1 MHPLEISPL
10 LAVTVGLFSA
20 LHCLGMCGSIIGALT
35 LSLPAE
41 VRNNRQRTLLYLGA
55 YNLGRLLSYAGAGAL
70 IGRLGNTLLGSITL
84 AQGHTLLR
92 YLGAATMAGIGLYL
106 AGWFP
111 KFALVERIGLPLWR
125 RLEPLGRR
133 LTPVRSL
140 PQALLFG
147 VIWGWL
153 PCGLVYS
160 SLIWAAS
167 TGSALEGA
175 HLMLAFGLGTLP
187 TALSA
192 GILMAWLVRLARVP
206 YLRQAVG
213 GALVLLAL
221 LSLL

>member
-1 MHPLEISPL
+1 LEISPL

-20 LHCLGMCGSIIGALT
+20 LHCLGMCGSIISALT

-41 VRNNRQRTLLYLGA
+41 VRNDRQRTVLYLGA
-55 YNLGRLLSYAGAGAL
+55 YNLGRLLSYALAGAL

-84 AQGHTLLR
+84 AEGHALLR

-167 TGSALEGA
+167 TGSAAQGA
-175 HLMLAFGLGTLP
+175 YLMLAFGLGTLP

-213 GALVLLAL
+213 VALLLLAVV
-221 LSLL
+221 SLL